1 MSIPSCCHCNKNIKK
16 KHQSHA
22 GRELKSIIKTLKT
35 SAKNEFYLKIYEWK
49 EKHHVFLNER
59 SETQNEKG
67 KYPYNHRSVRS
78 ARQV

>member
-1 MSIPSCCHCNKNIKK
+1 MEGKN
-16 KHQSHA
+16 
-22 GRELKSIIKTLKT
+22 
-35 SAKNEFYLKIYEWK
+35 
-49 EKHHVFLNER
+49 VFLNER